1 MLSTL
6 RDVAKIA
13 GVSISTASRTLSG
26 DRSRPVALGTQERVW
41 EAVRVLDYQPND
53 AARRL
58 VRGVDAEERRT
69 DNIGLILGN
78 VSYKFSDPFWSPVL
92 DSVDEELTRQDY
104 HLRFA
109 FTVDELLH
117 RRQRRLINRA
127 CIDGLILVAGVRPFG
142 EAIGPART
150 VVIEDDKTRWKLP
163 LKADVIAIEKR
174 RAIYAVVDHLAALG
188 RRRIGFLGPTGG
200 GDERAEAFVQAMARR
215 DLPVD
220 PTLLVDASWSTE
232 DAYPVAKALLARHG
246 GRIDALVCACDTIAI
261 GAMRAAKECGL
272 RLPGDLAITGFD
284 DIPFARD
291 LDPPLTTVR
300 VPKEQLGVLAV
311 RKLVERIDHLGLA
324 PVIQIVPTTLV
335 VRASC
340 GSPRGP
346 VS

>member
-117 RRQRRLINRA
+117 R
-127 CIDGLILVAGVRPFG
+127 GSVASST
-142 EAIGPART
+142 AR
-150 VVIEDDKTRWKLP
+150 VS
-163 LKADVIAIEKR
+163 
-174 RAIYAVVDHLAALG
+174 
-188 RRRIGFLGPTGG
+188 
-200 GDERAEAFVQAMARR
+200 MA
-215 DLPVD
+215 
-220 PTLLVDASWSTE
+220 
-232 DAYPVAKALLARHG
+232 
-246 GRIDALVCACDTIAI
+246 
-261 GAMRAAKECGL
+261 
-272 RLPGDLAITGFD
+272 
-284 DIPFARD
+284 
-291 LDPPLTTVR
+291 
-300 VPKEQLGVLAV
+300 
-311 RKLVERIDHLGLA
+311 
-324 PVIQIVPTTLV
+324 
-335 VRASC
+335 
-340 GSPRGP
+340 
-346 VS
+346 

>member
-1 MLSTL
+1 
-6 RDVAKIA
+6 
-13 GVSISTASRTLSG
+13 
-26 DRSRPVALGTQERVW
+26 
-41 EAVRVLDYQPND
+41 
-53 AARRL
+53 
-58 VRGVDAEERRT
+58 
-69 DNIGLILGN
+69 
-78 VSYKFSDPFWSPVL
+78 
-92 DSVDEELTRQDY
+92 
-104 HLRFA
+104 
-109 FTVDELLH
+109 
-117 RRQRRLINRA
+117 
-127 CIDGLILVAGVRPFG
+127 VRPFG

-272 RLPGDLAITGFD
+272 RLPDDLAITGFD

-300 VPKEQLGVLAV
+300 VPKEQL
-311 RKLVERIDHLGLA
+311 
-324 PVIQIVPTTLV
+324 VPFAGNGSASSVSRFEESSRTL
-335 VRASC
+335 
-340 GSPRGP
+340 
-346 VS
+346 